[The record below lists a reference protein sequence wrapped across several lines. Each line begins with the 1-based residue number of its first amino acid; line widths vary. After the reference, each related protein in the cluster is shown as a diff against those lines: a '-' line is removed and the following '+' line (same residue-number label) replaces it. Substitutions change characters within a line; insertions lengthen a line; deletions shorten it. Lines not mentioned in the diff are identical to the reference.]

1 MNAGTTLG
9 CQIHH
14 CGHPHEEEGAHQPPD
29 SLLNISLGMA
39 SINCKALKT
48 NDTYIFFTR
57 EDETNSNFKKSKKSG
72 EWMSSE
78 SHKALPI

>member
-48 NDTYIFFTR
+48 NDTYIFLS
-57 EDETNSNFKKSKKSG
+57 EKMKKTQKNLESG
-72 EWMSSE
+72 CLLNPIK
-78 SHKALPI
+78 HLPI

>member
-48 NDTYIFFTR
+48 NDTYIFLS
-57 EDETNSNFKKSKKSG
+57 EKMKKTQKKKKLKKI
-72 EWMSSE
+72 WRVDVF
-78 SHKALPI
+78 